1 VPPELPSFDLVV
13 ATVGRVDELA
23 RFLDSLDAQTFGEFR
38 TIVVDQNGDD
48 RLGPVLR
55 RPGREVLRI
64 RAERGLSRARNAALR
79 HVTADIVAFPDDD
92 CVYPPELLEQVAKR
106 FGKDRTLDGLAGRS
120 EDAAGRSSASWKT
133 DPAVLDR
140 ANVWNRANSATLFLR
155 RALIERVGA
164 FDEELGLGSGTPWHA
179 GEEID
184 YLLRALGLGARIEYD
199 PSVVIEHRVV
209 PDEAAT
215 GRRDGATVG
224 YLLRKHG
231 YSMRTR
237 VRMLVRPIGGALVSL
252 ARGDLGRARYHAAT
266 FRGRLRG
273 LRAIGEAG
281 AAATAPHVP

>member
-13 ATVGRVDELA
+13 ATVGRVDELS
-23 RFLDSLDAQTFGEFR
+23 RFLDSLDAQAFGEFR

-79 HVTADIVAFPDDD
+79 QVTADIVAFPDDD
-92 CVYPPELLEQVAKR
+92 CVYPPDVLERVAER
-106 FGKDRTLDGLAGRS
+106 FGKDRTLDALAGRS
-120 EDAAGRSSASWKT
+120 ADAAGRSSPSWKT

-155 RALIERVGA
+155 RGLVERVGD

-199 PSVVIEHRVV
+199 PSLVIEHPVV
-209 PDEAAT
+209 PDEPAT

-231 YSMRTR
+231 FPLRTR
-237 VRMLVRPIGGALVSL
+237 ARMLVRPVGGALVSL

-266 FRGRLRG
+266 FRGRLLG
-273 LRAIGEAG
+273 LRASFDADR
-281 AAATAPHVP
+281 AATTPRVR